1 MSRPIYE
8 NAESLHDE
16 REAAKRLERRWGCTL
31 HKLPRSYEVDFA
43 ATRPG
48 KGVVAWVEFKR
59 RKMRWGQY
67 PDIVVSARK
76 AEALLRMARLCGKSF
91 FVVEDDDAEI
101 RYARMDGQHWA
112 GFVDI
117 GGRTRQTRDDGD
129 IEPVVKVMLERFKRL
144 D

>member
-8 NAESLHDE
+8 DSESLGNE
-16 REAAKRLERRWGCTL
+16 REAAKRIERRWNCTL

-48 KGVVAWVEFKR
+48 TGVIAWVEYKC

-76 AEALLRMARLCGKSF
+76 VDALIRMSRLCGKSF
-91 FVVEDDDAEI
+91 FVVEDEAGEI
-101 RYARMDGQHWA
+101 RYARIDGQHWD
-112 GFVDI
+112 GFVEV
-117 GGRTRQTRDDGD
+117 GGRTRQTRDSADV
-129 IEPVVKVMLERFKRL
+129 EPVVKVMLERFKFL